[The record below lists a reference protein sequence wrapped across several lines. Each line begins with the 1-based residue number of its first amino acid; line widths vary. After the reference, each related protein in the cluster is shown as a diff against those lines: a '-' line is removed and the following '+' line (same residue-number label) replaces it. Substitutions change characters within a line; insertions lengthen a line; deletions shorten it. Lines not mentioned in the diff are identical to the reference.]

1 MHHGQ
6 DKMKAKI
13 VAILVFIL
21 AISFSFILGGCG
33 SGGGSEGGDGGGG
46 EGEVPVETGSII
58 FDPSSN
64 HVVNYTSYDGSI
76 LDFWA
81 QTDND
86 GNITY
91 ISDVRCEKSDG
102 REIYIQIDELGRLS
116 YFEDATGNSLRVN
129 YYMVN
134 NAVDV
139 TISNSKGEAWR
150 GIINL
155 PENIYNSFLT
165 SASSDVSIS
174 VQNDDLANMLAEVD
188 RFICQEDIGN
198 AVGVITASAC
208 LLSIPADILTGSSP
222 DVAMLSCTPNA
233 DISAAVSEIICTDL
247 DEVVQQTKDA
257 ANIITGDLGEDESPI
272 APPTTGTVTIG
283 GGDVHITLSW
293 DNATDVD
300 LFVTDPFGEEIS
312 FFNPTSASGGQ
323 LDLDDSDGY
332 GPENIFWPEGGA
344 PLGEYSVR
352 VVYYSNYGRGASN
365 YIVTVRYGSEIE
377 EYHGTLVNNLDS
389 ELVTTFTLQ

>member
-155 PENIYNSFLT
+155 PENIYN
-165 SASSDVSIS
+165 
-174 VQNDDLANMLAEVD
+174 
-188 RFICQEDIGN
+188 
-198 AVGVITASAC
+198 
-208 LLSIPADILTGSSP
+208 
-222 DVAMLSCTPNA
+222 
-233 DISAAVSEIICTDL
+233 
-247 DEVVQQTKDA
+247 
-257 ANIITGDLGEDESPI
+257 
-272 APPTTGTVTIG
+272 
-283 GGDVHITLSW
+283 
-293 DNATDVD
+293 
-300 LFVTDPFGEEIS
+300 
-312 FFNPTSASGGQ
+312 
-323 LDLDDSDGY
+323 
-332 GPENIFWPEGGA
+332 
-344 PLGEYSVR
+344 
-352 VVYYSNYGRGASN
+352 
-365 YIVTVRYGSEIE
+365 
-377 EYHGTLVNNLDS
+377 
-389 ELVTTFTLQ
+389 